1 MTSALAG
8 RLNNMIMYLNEDA
21 AHYPLRLFPFKDMK
35 WGMTDEGGKT
45 VQTDILCVKSV
56 PVRLWIVGELV
67 AQKWMETG
75 YNARKPGVMIRPLL
89 EDDSRTARTIL
100 DNMSTP
106 KVGMWLVKPKLDLLT
121 AYDLFGSSI

>member
-1 MTSALAG
+1 MTFELAS
-8 RLNNMIMYLNEDA
+8 RLNSIIMYLNEDA
-21 AHYPLRLFPFKDMK
+21 SHYPLWLFPFQDMK